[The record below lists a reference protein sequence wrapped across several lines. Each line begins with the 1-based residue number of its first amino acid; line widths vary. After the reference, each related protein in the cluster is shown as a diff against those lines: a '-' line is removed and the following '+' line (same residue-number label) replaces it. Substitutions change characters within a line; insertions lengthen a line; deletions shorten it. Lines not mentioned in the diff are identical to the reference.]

1 MCTKIN
7 LLLALFRLLAAL
19 GSLVAHKSQVVI
31 RLLSGSRLAVIR
43 QLSGNCHSLIGRE
56 FVRSHRAHSDLNDQ
70 NSFHSTIDA
79 PPGVP
84 GVLKN
89 PVGQT
94 EDHSGELE
102 R

>member
-1 MCTKIN
+1 M
-7 LLLALFRLLAAL
+7 ALFRLLAAV
-19 GSLVAHKSQVVI
+19 GSPVAHKSQVVKAVV
-31 RLLSGSRLAVIR
+31 RQSSGSRLAVLR
-43 QLSGNCHSLIGRE
+43 QLSCNCQSLIGRE